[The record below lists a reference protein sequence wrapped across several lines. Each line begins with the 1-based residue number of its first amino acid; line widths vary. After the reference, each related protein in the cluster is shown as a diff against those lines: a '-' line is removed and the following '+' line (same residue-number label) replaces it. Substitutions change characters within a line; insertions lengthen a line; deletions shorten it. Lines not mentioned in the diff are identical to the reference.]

1 MANEQTM
8 ISTEMMSLDEQM
20 ELGVVTRWNWPLP
33 LEQISQEEMMELGL
47 ATMAS
52 WQEINTTEMQSFWA
66 DALSDAYTKPKPKRW
81 ADEVEEDVEMDWLDP
96 PPFHANKS
104 DMTWSQVAW
113 GRCHCGCE
121 NNDTRFGAP
130 SSLGM

>member
-20 ELGVVTRWNWPLP
+20 ELGEVTRLNWPLP
-33 LEQISQEEMMELGL
+33 LEQISQEEMIEVGL

-52 WQEINTTEMQSFWA
+52 WQEINAPEMQSFCH

-81 ADEVEEDVEMDWLDP
+81 ADEVEEDEEIDWSVP
-96 PPFHANKS
+96 PAFPRKC
-104 DMTWSQVAW
+104 
-113 GRCHCGCE
+113 R
-121 NNDTRFGAP
+121 
-130 SSLGM
+130 